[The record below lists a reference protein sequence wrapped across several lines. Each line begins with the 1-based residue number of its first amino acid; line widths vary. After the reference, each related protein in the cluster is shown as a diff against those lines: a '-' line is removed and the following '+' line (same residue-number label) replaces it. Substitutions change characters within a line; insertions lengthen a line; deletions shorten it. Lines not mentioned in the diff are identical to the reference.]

1 MIKRENQCHV
11 LFYCRDIG
19 LQVMRA
25 GIPSADIKVPMNSY
39 IKRTERVAMT
49 AQMASESRLRT
60 TNWIKK
66 GCNGFSMKSPTSNPM
81 SFWTEQDVLEYI
93 YCNHIPIER
102 TLPYLGEL
110 SRRVIGRLQDM
121 TDEEFAQLELREVD

>member
-1 MIKRENQCHV
+1 MKGGGISCGEKRTEAAHGIALAEKLNSNQRYMIKRENQCHV

-25 GIPSADIKVPMNSY
+25 GIPSADIKVPMNS
-39 IKRTERVAMT
+39 
-49 AQMASESRLRT
+49 
-60 TNWIKK
+60 
-66 GCNGFSMKSPTSNPM
+66 PTSNPM
-81 SFWTEQDVLEYI
+81 SFWMEQDVLEYI

-102 TLPYLGEL
+102 ALPYLGEL

-121 TDEEFAQLELREVD
+121 TDEEFVQLELREVD